1 MYGNLTQ
8 EANPQQYVSQI
19 TLPNGITLTGQQVQ
33 GFNASGPDQ
42 QAQVAAALGVS
53 VHDVQSSIYAAQQGW
68 GQGAQQGQQGSPGMG
83 GYRGYVP
90 NAQAQYVASTAN
102 TPPGPWQTMP
112 GLFKPADMPTPTVA
126 TMTPISPT
134 TPPNA
139 AQARPGGTGVPWAT
153 APMPGAT
160 ELPQGN
166 VAPGNAMPAGMPLPI
181 IGGPVPPAA
190 GLQGLP
196 SPAPMPGD
204 AFSLAHTSALEAAG
218 KALYAHLGGDPS
230 SATHAEISQ
239 FHGDLQHA
247 LAGGP
252 LPTIKKR
259 SGGIV
264 PGSGNQDSVPAMLTP
279 GEYVLNKDAV
289 RDIGLGNLQAMNAR
303 GFQSGGPV
311 QPAEQ
316 RHQPITAGAQ
326 APPPAAPSASD
337 SSETSSAPSSGSGMP
352 DQQDLIQRLYQQY
365 QQRQAQQALTS
376 GGASGG
382 GYNVPTNLGGGYIG
396 ASPGPGQ
403 SGYWYPNQAAATRA
417 GDVGT
422 GVGGGMNAGQIG
434 AIGSTLASGLATAA
448 KTYADSVK
456 PWQIQPS
463 HIPNPASFQPPP
475 TISFSP
481 VREV

>member
-68 GQGAQQGQQGSPGMG
+68 GQGAQQGQVGSPGMG

-160 ELPQGN
+160 AMPPGN
-166 VAPGNAMPAGMPLPI
+166 VGMPTP
-181 IGGPVPPAA
+181 IGGPVPGIFPGG

-196 SPAPMPGD
+196 PAAPIAPAG
-204 AFSLAHTSALEAAG
+204 LAEAHSSALADAG
-218 KALYAHLGGDPS
+218 KALYAHFGGDPA
-230 SATHAEISQ
+230 SATHADIAD
-239 FHGDLQHA
+239 FHGQMQRA
-247 LAGGP
+247 IAGGP
-252 LPTIKKR
+252 APAVKAR
-259 SGGIV
+259 AGGVI
-264 PGSGNQDSVPAMLTP
+264 PGTGNTDTVPAMLTP
-279 GEYVLNKDAV
+279 GEYVMNKDAV
-289 RDIGLGNLQAMNAR
+289 KEIGLGRLQAMNR
-303 GFQSGGPV
+303 KGYQSGGPV
-311 QPAEQ
+311 APSEERHQAITADAQAAPPAQDSSQPAAASAE
-316 RHQPITAGAQ
+316 TT
-326 APPPAAPSASD
+326 AAPS
-337 SSETSSAPSSGSGMP
+337 TGAPQSP
-352 DQQDLIQRLYQQY
+352 LANLYQQY
-365 QQRQAQQALTS
+365 QQRQAQAALNS
-376 GGASGG
+376 QGASGG
-382 GYNVPTNLGGGYIG
+382 GYNIPANLGGGYIG

-403 SGYWYPNQAAATRA
+403 SGYWYPNQAAATAA

-422 GVGGGMNAGQIG
+422 GVKGGMSG
-434 AIGSTLASGLATAA
+434 AQVGNIASTVMSGVQQAMDTYAKSIGSWQM
-448 KTYADSVK
+448 K
-456 PWQIQPS
+456 PYSDPYRRQT
-463 HIPNPASFQPPP
+463 QPPP
-475 TISFSP
+475 TTTFSQP
-481 VREV
+481 QGREGY